1 MKLWLLLPSLWM
13 HRLLPCFFY
22 FRKLFF
28 PIQKFH
34 WSSFTWKNLKFNN
47 PLGTAGGLDKSTD
60 LTQGWWTYGP
70 GFVEIGT
77 ITPQKQKPHK
87 GMILKRNIQNQAL
100 WNYMGFPNKGVD
112 FSLKRL
118 KQLKRPYPTPL
129 FASIGKNRSTPL
141 SQAVEDYICLIK
153 KLHKYVD
160 AFVINISSP
169 NTEKLRELF
178 KPAYFENFLHSMI
191 SAQPPSSPPLLLKL
205 SPDLTD
211 QEFLKVIEISNQQG
225 IDGWVICNT
234 TTQRNHLKFPIEGG
248 VSGRPLAQK
257 SKHLL
262 KLLVQYLDQKKQT
275 KLIISSGGVLSPE
288 DVLERLKMG
297 AHLVQVYS
305 ALVFYSPLFFEQVY
319 QFSKNHSKKI

>member
-1 MKLWLLLPSLWM
+1 M
-13 HRLLPCFFY
+13 
-22 FRKLFF
+22 
-28 PIQKFH
+28 
-34 WSSFTWKNLKFNN
+34 
-47 PLGTAGGLDKSTD
+47 DKSAD
-60 LTQGWWTYGP
+60 LIQGWWTYGP

-77 ITPQKQKPHK
+77 ITPQNQKPHR

-112 FSLKRL
+112 CALKHL

-129 FASIGKNRSTPL
+129 FASIGKNRSIPL
-141 SQAVEDYICLIK
+141 SQAVEDYIYLIK
-153 KLHKYVD
+153 KLYKYVD

-178 KPAYFENFLHSMI
+178 KPAFFENFLHSII
-191 SAQPPSSPPLLLKL
+191 SAQPSSSPPLLLKL

-225 IDGWVICNT
+225 VDGWVVCNT
-234 TTQRNHLKFPIEGG
+234 TTQRNHLKFPKEGG
-248 VSGRPLAQK
+248 VSGRPLAQQ

-262 KLLVQYLDQKKQT
+262 KLLVQQLGQNKQK

-305 ALVFYSPLFFEQVY
+305 ALVFYSPLFFEQVH
-319 QFSKNHSKKI
+319 QFSKNRSKKN